1 MSSDNNLLNS
11 SDDAA
16 VRDEDDGQGEGEA
29 PEEHVQN
36 VRLRI
41 GHTGLPVHRATVESD
56 KNRKTFKEAWKEV
69 KKTRRYLQ
77 LDKCLNESND

>member
-1 MSSDNNLLNS
+1 MTSSDNDLLNS

-36 VRLRI
+36 VRFRV
-41 GHTGLPVHRATVESD
+41 GHIRLPVHRATVGSD
-56 KNRKTFKEAWKEV
+56 KNRK
-69 KKTRRYLQ
+69 
-77 LDKCLNESND
+77 N